1 MIDTSLKVRNAMVA
15 RLKTSTRL
23 RKKTKDK
30 TGADVESMLVIRPRP
45 QKVDVKTFSLLAQAG
60 AVLVQNSG
68 SRYETKSL
76 ALGTV
81 VQEREMMFDV
91 VVLYRNVSEQM
102 SEEKSAD
109 DEIYEF
115 VFEIIKL
122 LQGWRPPE
130 CYEPMRVVGEGFID
144 EQDGIWQ
151 YGIRFAVK
159 TVAVET
165 VAEPELPT
173 LSELNFNE
181 NGI

>member
-1 MIDTSLKVRNAMVA
+1 MIDTSLEVRNAIVA
-15 RLKTSTRL
+15 RLKTSSRL
-23 RKKTKDK
+23 KKKTKDS
-30 TGADVESMLVIRPRP
+30 TGADVESMLVVRPRP
-45 QKVDVKTFSLLAQAG
+45 QKVDVKTFALLAQSG

-76 ALGTV
+76 ALGAV
-81 VQEREMMFDV
+81 VQEREMLFDV

-102 SEEKSAD
+102 SENKSAD

-115 VFEIIKL
+115 VFEIIRL

-130 CYEPMRVVGEGFID
+130 CYEPMRVVSEEFID

-159 TVAVET
+159 TLAVET
-165 VAEPELPT
+165 VTEPELPT
-173 LSELNFNE
+173 LSEVNFNE